1 MGVWGIAV
9 GLWWGL
15 RGAGGVL
22 SGSVRCCGCG
32 GGVSVGLRGICVVLW
47 VFWDTLRGSKGRPV
61 GLCVVLWGRMWRRGG
76 RGVSVGPGEA
86 VWGCGSGPSV
96 GQGWGSGSGAEC
108 GERAPAFSGVRVW
121 GVGGWVGVP
130 VRGDI

>member
-1 MGVWGIAV
+1 M
-9 GLWWGL
+9 
-15 RGAGGVL
+15 
-22 SGSVRCCGCG
+22 
-32 GGVSVGLRGICVVLW
+32 SVGLQGICVVLW
-47 VFWDTLRGSKGRPV
+47 VFWDTLRGSKERPV

-76 RGVSVGPGEA
+76 EECLWGQEGPCRK
-86 VWGCGSGPSV
+86 WGCGSGPSV
-96 GQGWGSGSGAEC
+96 GQGWRSGSGAEC